1 MLEILE
7 SGFTMTVASVRWGF
21 SRASFPEEAFPRRH
35 PVTISLQRLQ
45 DRSMGDE

>member
-35 PVTISLQRLQ
+35 PVTIPLEPLR